1 VWLYFFIILNFFILI
16 FFIVFLV
23 VRTRGRDGRIIR
35 YGGRDEPIRH
45 HVVQQQ
51 DEEEQHYEEQ
61 HLEQPA
67 PLEQPPPAVEHQPH
81 QQWGGG
87 PIDTSLLTRYNEHV
101 ARYLWFGQVINLFL
115 YKL

>member
-1 VWLYFFIILNFFILI
+1 
-16 FFIVFLV
+16 
-23 VRTRGRDGRIIR
+23 
-35 YGGRDEPIRH
+35 
-45 HVVQQQ
+45 VVQQQ

-101 ARYLWFGQVINLFL
+101 ARYLWFGQVTNLFL